1 MAVASNGAVTFQ
13 TADYSREI
21 EFKPKKYGRLG
32 EMGLF
37 AAEGV
42 STRTVIIDKVDGV
55 IGVLGTQDPKGP
67 GKSLIAES
75 ESSLPVI
82 VPYLKTID
90 AIYPSDVIGR
100 RAPGD
105 TGPDTLDRV
114 RARKL
119 QKHRDTHEQTF
130 EYMRIQA
137 MQGITKDGKGKTIFD
152 AFTQFGFSK
161 QTETIGSSDKADA
174 KARAIARKI
183 EDNFGGMGGYDHI
196 HVMCSP
202 GAFDKLLANTSF
214 AAIYTAQTGLP
225 QNPLLNDARR
235 GFVYQGIVFE
245 EYNTTFKLEDNS
257 TAVGIVANKAWAFP
271 VGADIF
277 RTYQGP
283 AEKMDYV
290 GTAGQEFYAFS
301 YADDKQN
308 KEELEAHSAPL
319 MLCVNPKALVEIT
332 FS

>member
-1 MAVASNGAVTFQ
+1 MAVAPNGAVTFQ

-32 EMGLF
+32 ELGIF
-37 AAEGV
+37 QTEGV
-42 STRTVIIDKVDGV
+42 GTRTVIIDKVDGV
-55 IGVLGTQDPKGP
+55 IGVLGTQDPKAP
-67 GKSLIAES
+67 GKSLIATS

-82 VPYLKTID
+82 VPYIKTMD

-100 RAPGD
+100 RRPGTTD
-105 TGPDTLDRV
+105 NDTLDRV
-114 RARKL
+114 RAVKFV
-119 QKHRDTHEQTF
+119 KHRDTHEQTH
-130 EYMRIQA
+130 EYMRVMA
-137 MQGITKDGKGKTIFD
+137 MQGITKDGAGKTIFD
-152 AFTQFGFSK
+152 AFTQFGFTK
-161 QTETIGSSDKADA
+161 QTETIGASDKADA

-183 EDNFGGMGGYDHI
+183 EDNFGGMGYDHI

-214 AAIYTAQTGLP
+214 ASIYTYQQSLP
-225 QNPLLNDARR
+225 RNPLLSDARR

-245 EYNTTFKLEDNS
+245 ELSQTYKLEDGS
-257 TAVGIVANKAWAFP
+257 TVTGIAANKAWAFP
-271 VGADIF
+271 VGADVF
-277 RTYQGP
+277 RRYNGP

-290 GTAGQEFYAFS
+290 GTEGIDFYSFS
-301 YADDKQN
+301 YADQKMD

-319 MLCVNPKALVEIT
+319 MLCVNPKALVEVT